1 MGPPGEITAPNVTNR
16 PSLGEDMYSREK
28 APVTRGLGSL
38 TEPAKGRAEP
48 ISPEGRRTVA
58 VEFELSGPDHD
69 ALITGGMPSQLI
81 DTDPEES
88 AEWRASFDALLE
100 NAGPTRARYVMLSL
114 LQRAAEKSVG
124 VPSLRN
130 SDYINT
136 IPPEREPD
144 FPGDEAMERRIRAY
158 MRWNAA
164 MLVHR
169 AQRPGVGVGGHISSY
184 ASSAS
189 LYEVGFNHFF
199 RGKDHPGGGD
209 QIFYQGHASPGMYAR
224 AFLEGRLSEDQ
235 LDGFRQER
243 SHPAGGLS
251 SYPHP
256 RLMPDFW
263 EFPTVSMG
271 LGPLNAIYQARF
283 NRYLQARGI
292 KDTSD
297 QHVWAFLGDGETDE
311 VESLGA
317 IGLAA
322 REELDNL
329 TFVVNCNL
337 QRLDGPVRGNGKI
350 IQELE
355 SYFRGAG
362 WNVIKVVWGR
372 EWDPLLAQDR
382 EGALVN
388 LMNVTP
394 DGDFQTYKAEDG
406 AFVRENFFGR
416 DPRALKLIEGW
427 DNDKVWGLRR
437 GGHDYRKLY
446 AAYSAAMAHKGQ
458 PTVILAKTVKG
469 WGLGPHFEGRN
480 STHQMKK
487 LTLED
492 IQTFRDRLGIP
503 FSDDQLDKYTPP
515 YYHPGKDSAEY
526 TYMMERR
533 AKLGG
538 PLPSRIVRAKP
549 LAQPDDSAYE
559 SVTRGS
565 GKQEVATT
573 MAFVRMLKD
582 LFKDPVIGPRIV
594 PIIPDEAR
602 TFGMDSL
609 FPTQKIYSPHGQT
622 YTSVD
627 RELMLSYK
635 ESKQG
640 VILHEGINEAGS
652 VASFTAVGT
661 SYATHGEPMIPIYI
675 FYSMFGFQRTGDS
688 FWAAADQLTRGF
700 VFGATAGR
708 TTLNGEGLQH
718 EDGHSHL
725 LASTNPAVVS
735 YDPAF
740 AYEIGHIFKDGL
752 RRMYGEESENVY
764 YYLTVYNEPYV
775 QPAEPAGV
783 DVAGIL
789 GGIYKYAPATTTH
802 SKKVQLLASGV
813 AVNWALKAQQLLA
826 EDWGVSADVWS
837 VTSWNELRRNGLEVD
852 RHNMLHPEEGREE
865 AFVTSQLKGST
876 GPVVAVSDFMRAVQD
891 QIAPWVE
898 GAFTSLGTDGFG
910 LSDTRGALRRHFRV
924 DAESITVAALYELNR
939 LGEIDIDIVKSALE
953 KYAIDD
959 VSAADPGNTEG
970 SG

>member
-1 MGPPGEITAPNVTNR
+1 
-16 PSLGEDMYSREK
+16 MYSREK

-446 AAYSAAMAHKGQ
+446 SAYSAAMAHKGQ

-549 LAQPDDSAYE
+549 LAQPDDSVYE

-752 RRMYGEESENVY
+752 RRMYGEHSENVY

-789 GGIYKYAPATTTH
+789 GGIYKYAPATTAH

-852 RHNMLHPEEGREE
+852 RHNMLHPEDGREE

-959 VSAADPGNTEG
+959 ISAADPGNTEG